1 MLLAAWLL
9 RSTAVVTKKGRIGT
23 YTTSIANST

>member
-23 YTTSIANST
+23 YTIANST

>member
-23 YTTSIANST
+23 YTSYGCSD